1 MHPYGQGNLGVMYS
15 VQCKKFDMHNYV
27 RRIEQFEDGQTL
39 ILCMLDFQAKAL
51 QNLKCF
57 QIDLTFK
64 RVHGDINEFEIN
76 SYDET
81 HKLILSYCRIYTNI
95 FTADAYQRLFTQL
108 FEVVENLSE
117 IPVKFYHIDG
127 TGWEC
132 ILRDLD
138 AGQAKGLGLA
148 LAKRDP
154 SKNWE
159 EHLTYIFKSC
169 LVHFNRNLI
178 AKKFDNEVYLLAKSI
193 STKSSA
199 EEVYGCFEKL
209 ESYNNQRIMDW
220 TQYYRQPY
228 VLASLNKHIS
238 NMENEIW
245 DHHGNNTNVA
255 EAAHAQANREGK
267 QLKLITAIMRGRRL
281 DERVFKTAE
290 INDKFGIPYTR
301 RDKSEIKRKAKAMT
315 RKDTNKRS
323 QKETS
328 NKELKKKVPL
338 QDVTNREKLEKNGKR
353 KASTSENTSKA
364 KRSRID
370 INESDSER
378 EISKLEIEERK
389 MKLAERRTAD
399 RKAQAEIE
407 KLELENLKLRKEL
420 NLD

>member
-1 MHPYGQGNLGVMYS
+1 
-15 VQCKKFDMHNYV
+15 MHNYV

-95 FTADAYQRLFTQL
+95 FTADAYQRLFTQR

-127 TGWEC
+127 T
-132 ILRDLD
+132 
-138 AGQAKGLGLA
+138 
-148 LAKRDP
+148 
-154 SKNWE
+154 
-159 EHLTYIFKSC
+159 
-169 LVHFNRNLI
+169 
-178 AKKFDNEVYLLAKSI
+178 AKSI
-193 STKSSA
+193 PTKSSA

-281 DERVFKTAE
+281 DERLFKTAE

-338 QDVTNREKLEKNGKR
+338 QDVTNREKLEKKGKR